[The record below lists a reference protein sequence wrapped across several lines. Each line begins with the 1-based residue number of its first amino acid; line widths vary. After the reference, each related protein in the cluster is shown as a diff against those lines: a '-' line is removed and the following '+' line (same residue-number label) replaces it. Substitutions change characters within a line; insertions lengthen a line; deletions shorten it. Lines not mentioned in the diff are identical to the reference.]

1 MASDLWLADMFS
13 RLTSTTKKART
24 ASPFR
29 GEHTHQSSAFNDGF
43 ENNGD
48 SRNSFMPCCTN
59 NTSCGTIGTTS

>member
-13 RLTSTTKKART
+13 RLTPTTKKART

-43 ENNGD
+43 
-48 SRNSFMPCCTN
+48 
-59 NTSCGTIGTTS
+59 